1 MFIFRVKEK
10 RDERRVFMKAEDI
23 RTISVIG
30 AGFMGCGIA
39 QVFASKNY
47 NVHLY
52 NRPHPEDVKDE
63 FLSKRVENIRS
74 TLSTMARK
82 GVGLES
88 EIEAT
93 ISRIKTTTSMD
104 EATSDA
110 QLVIENVSENLELKQ
125 KVFQD
130 LDRFCPPETI
140 LATNT
145 SVMSPTEIAA
155 KARHRERILGA
166 HFWNPP
172 YLIPLVE
179 VVRGRETSEEA
190 MEITYQVM
198 KNAGKHPIKVM
209 KDVPGFVANRLQHA
223 LWREAISIVE
233 NGIADAA
240 TVDEAIKNSFA
251 IRLPVLGPLEN
262 ADMVGL
268 DMTLAIHDYVLKY
281 LESSPSP
288 SPLLREKVEKGEL
301 GFKTGQGF
309 QTWSA
314 EEADRS
320 RRKLLEY
327 LLDWAQRERGK
338 KGEHHL

>member
-1 MFIFRVKEK
+1 
-10 RDERRVFMKAEDI
+10 
-23 RTISVIG
+23 
-30 AGFMGCGIA
+30 MGHGIA

-47 NVHLY
+47 NVRLL
-52 NRPHPEDVKDE
+52 DVKAE
-63 FLSKRVENIRS
+63 LLSKAIENIRS
-74 TLSTMARK
+74 NLSIMARK

-88 EIEAT
+88 EIEAI

-110 QLVIENVSENLELKQ
+110 QLVIEAVPESLELKQ
-125 KVFQD
+125 KIFQD
-130 LDRFCPPETI
+130 LDRLCPSETI

-145 SVMSPTEIAA
+145 SVISPTEIAA
-155 KARHRERILGA
+155 KARNRERILGT

-179 VVRGRETSEEA
+179 VVKGKETSEEA
-190 MEITYQVM
+190 VETTYYVL
-198 KNAGKHPIKVM
+198 KNAGKHPVKVM
-209 KDVPGFVANRLQHA
+209 KDVPGFIANRLQHA

-233 NGIADAA
+233 KGIADPAA
-240 TVDEAIKNSFA
+240 VDDVIKKGFG

-268 DMTLAIHDYVLKY
+268 DMTLAIHDYIFKY
-281 LESSPSP
+281 IDASPDA
-288 SPLLREKVEKGEL
+288 SPLLKKKVEKGEL

-314 EEADRS
+314 EEAEKS
-320 RRKLLEY
+320 RKN
-327 LLDWAQRERGK
+327 LLDKLIEWTKREQDK
-338 KGEHHL
+338 TI